1 MARRSERKPLY
12 ELIRDVKPLQSRSS
26 DADDAADQRSPEQG
40 EGGYR
45 GDGRW
50 LSRAQYPI
58 VLRIPRGLAVMIAA
72 GLLGLVILAYWVG
85 YQRSAARF
93 GPSGSQSAQR
103 DVTPSPAVDPPAGQ
117 FEEGQYYFIL
127 ELPSDPTRPMET
139 EEELNKLL
147 TFLQAEAVDA
157 KVVSS
162 NNDVIRIAFAR
173 SLLCGLGESEIHGDA
188 YSKYQARLRA
198 VGRTW
203 KNQHGGATDFS
214 SMQAEKYL
222 GKR

>member
-1 MARRSERKPLY
+1 MAKRSERKPLY

-26 DADDAADQRSPEQG
+26 DADDAADQRPPEQG
-40 EGGYR
+40 AGGYR
-45 GDGRW
+45 GDRTW

-85 YQRSAARF
+85 YQRAAVKID
-93 GPSGSQSAQR
+93 PSGSESTR
-103 DVTPSPAVDPPAGQ
+103 RGGTPSPAVDPPAGR
-117 FEEGQYYFIL
+117 FEEGHYYFIL
-127 ELPSDPTRPMET
+127 ELPSDPTRPDET
-139 EEELNKLL
+139 QRELNRLL
-147 TFLQAEAVDA
+147 AFLQAEAVDA

-173 SLLCGLGESEIHGDA
+173 GYLRGFGESEIPGDA
-188 YSKYQARLRA
+188 YSEYQARLRA

-222 GKR
+222 GKK